1 MSKITA
7 DVEVLVPDIASAYKS
22 RMKVADLSS
31 KEELAIFEN
40 AKREVELAGIELKEQ
55 SGHRGSKDGT
65 SNSGRHHAGCGKAYP
80 GSP

>member
-1 MSKITA
+1 
-7 DVEVLVPDIASAYKS
+7 
-22 RMKVADLSS
+22 MKVADLSS

-40 AKREVELAGIELKEQ
+40 AKREVELAGNGIKEQ

-65 SNSGRHHAGCGKAYP
+65 SNWTTPCRMEERHP